1 MGDRIRQ
8 LEDALA
14 LLQASISKEPHPLLS
29 ENAIIVDVDIA
40 DKPHES
46 EDEVTGE
53 VSTALGT
60 LSVSDQGLS
69 RFFGSTGGSDLLLVC
84 FPLGKFWSDFE
95 RSFSL
100 TTKIRLDPLVKEPRV
115 TVQRVLIFPLNF
127 SVFPMLSHLRPWGPL
142 RTSSRSSGAFCLHG
156 NRLRR
161 WQSPI

>member
-14 LLQASISKEPHPLLS
+14 LLQASISKEPHPLLH
-29 ENAIIVDVDIA
+29 ENAIVVDADIA

-53 VSTALGT
+53 VSMALGT

-84 FPLGKFWSDFE
+84 CPLAVF
-95 RSFSL
+95 
-100 TTKIRLDPLVKEPRV
+100 LVR
-115 TVQRVLIFPLNF
+115 FLNF
-127 SVFPMLSHLRPWGPL
+127 VS
-142 RTSSRSSGAFCLHG
+142 A
-156 NRLRR
+156 
-161 WQSPI
+161 

>member
-14 LLQASISKEPHPLLS
+14 QLQSSVSKEAHPLLS
-29 ENAIIVDVDIA
+29 ENAIVVDVEVA

-69 RFFGSTGGSDLLLVC
+69 RFFGSTGGTDLLLVRS
-84 FPLGKFWSDFE
+84 PLGEFWSD
-95 RSFSL
+95 L
-100 TTKIRLDPLVKEPRV
+100 
-115 TVQRVLIFPLNF
+115 
-127 SVFPMLSHLRPWGPL
+127 
-142 RTSSRSSGAFCLHG
+142 
-156 NRLRR
+156 
-161 WQSPI
+161 

>member
-29 ENAIIVDVDIA
+29 ENAIVIDADIA

-53 VSTALGT
+53 VSRALGT

-84 FPLGKFWSDFE
+84 SPLGEFLAKFLNI
-95 RSFSL
+95 FS
-100 TTKIRLDPLVKEPRV
+100 
-115 TVQRVLIFPLNF
+115 
-127 SVFPMLSHLRPWGPL
+127 
-142 RTSSRSSGAFCLHG
+142 A
-156 NRLRR
+156 
-161 WQSPI
+161 